1 MSEPSAV
8 ERERIN
14 HINSLMAALHD
25 SNNLIYEGLID
36 RDFDSISSVVDV
48 QIARLV
54 ELKNSIKD
62 EI

>member
-1 MSEPSAV
+1 
-8 ERERIN
+8 
-14 HINSLMAALHD
+14 MADMHD
-25 SNNLIYEGLID
+25 SNNAIYEGLID

-62 EI
+62 EL

>member
-14 HINSLMAALHD
+14 HINSLMADLHD

>member
-14 HINSLMAALHD
+14 HINSLMADLHD

-54 ELKNSIKD
+54 DLKNSIKD

>member
-14 HINSLMAALHD
+14 HINSLMADLHD

-36 RDFDSISSVVDV
+36 RDFDSIASVVDV

>member
-1 MSEPSAV
+1 MGEPSAV

-14 HINSLMAALHD
+14 HINSLMTDLHD

>member
-14 HINSLMAALHD
+14 HINSLMADLHD

-36 RDFDSISSVVDV
+36 RDFDSIWSVVDV